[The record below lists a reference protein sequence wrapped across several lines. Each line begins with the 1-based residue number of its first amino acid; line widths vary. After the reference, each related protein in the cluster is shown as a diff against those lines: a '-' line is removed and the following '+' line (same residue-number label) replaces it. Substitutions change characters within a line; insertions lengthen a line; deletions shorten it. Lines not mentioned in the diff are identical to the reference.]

1 MLCGDRG
8 VYRDKGH
15 VDARYSTLEYYTY
28 VDKVLC
34 KGHRR
39 VLPSLGTCTLHSAT
53 ERYKSVVMGRNCLY
67 GVVRC
72 IFLNVNLDY
81 LDRRKQIIIIT
92 IERLS
97 ECTVLLRLEDLLPR
111 LRGRGGVLCVV
122 HHHKV
127 HERDR
132 SSTVFSKV

>member
-8 VYRDKGH
+8 VIGIKATWTRGIQPW
-15 VDARYSTLEYYTY
+15 STILY

-97 ECTVLLRLEDLLPR
+97 ECTVLLRWEDLLPR